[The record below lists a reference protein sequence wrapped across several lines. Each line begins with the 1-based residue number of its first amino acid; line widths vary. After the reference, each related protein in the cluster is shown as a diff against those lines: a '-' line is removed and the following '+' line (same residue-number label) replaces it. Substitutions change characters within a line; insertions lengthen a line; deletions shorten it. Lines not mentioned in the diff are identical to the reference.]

1 MSSTGPLGLVI
12 SRIWLD
18 IGDDARRTSLK
29 ESWMDHRTQD
39 LREELVREHMAS
51 EERKDFAATLRT
63 FSRPRYEVIA
73 TAETHDG
80 ERAVT
85 AFLEETGAAFPDF
98 RFETLRLHHADAAV
112 IAEVVFHGTHEGTWR
127 GLPPT
132 GRRVSYMMCNVFVF
146 EGDHLVCE
154 RLHFDLLT
162 ILRQVGIARD
172 PTTLSGRVATFANHP
187 LVVGRALVRGL
198 LRR

>member
-1 MSSTGPLGLVI
+1 MAT
-12 SRIWLD
+12 
-18 IGDDARRTSLK
+18 
-29 ESWMDHRTQD
+29 ESQMDPRLRD

-51 EERKDFAATLRT
+51 EDRKDFAATLLT
-63 FSRPRYEVIA
+63 FARPRYEVVP
-73 TAETHDG
+73 TGETHDG
-80 ERAVT
+80 ARAVT

-98 RFETLRLHHADAAV
+98 SFETRCLHHADEAV
-112 IAEVVFHGTHEGTWR
+112 IAEVVFHGTHEGAWR

-132 GRRVSYMMCNVFVF
+132 GRRVTYAMCNLFVF
-146 EGDHLVCE
+146 EGEHLVCE

-172 PTTLSGRVATFANHP
+172 PTTLSGRVTTFANHP
-187 LVVGRALVRGL
+187 LTVGRAFVRAL